1 MNDDKPAEE
10 IKNQFAD
17 FKILATKLNDDNKNR
32 KKKLEERKRIL
43 EACKQGYQKWFYE
56 HNTLKKRYCKLEQK
70 LKIQKLTTRKRKTKY
85 YAVNPNN
92 YESDRE
98 SDASIDEIEIE
109 TNSDDNDDDY
119 DKTVK
124 KKKERNKNKFI
135 QKSKAI
141 TNNQRKRK

>member
-1 MNDDKPAEE
+1 M
-10 IKNQFAD
+10 
-17 FKILATKLNDDNKNR
+17 
-32 KKKLEERKRIL
+32 
-43 EACKQGYQKWFYE
+43 
-56 HNTLKKRYCKLEQK
+56 EQK
-70 LKIQKLTTRKRKTKY
+70 LKIQKLTTGKRKTKY

-98 SDASIDEIEIE
+98 SDASTDEIEIE

-119 DKTVK
+119 DKTVRK
-124 KKKERNKNKFI
+124 KKKKRNKNKFI

>member
-1 MNDDKPAEE
+1 MKHVICHQMKKKFWQLVLELKLKDRKRSRKISDDKAAEE

-43 EACKQGYQKWFYE
+43 EACKQEYQKWFYE

-98 SDASIDEIEIE
+98 SDAFTDEIEI
-109 TNSDDNDDDY
+109 
-119 DKTVK
+119 
-124 KKKERNKNKFI
+124 
-135 QKSKAI
+135 
-141 TNNQRKRK
+141 